1 MKHFE
6 IPKEEDAVKADNQAR
21 VVEPY
26 DSSAERD
33 ESIKLEA
40 GQCETVKQDGQR
52 CRAHALGGKSACF
65 FHDSGSAE
73 ERTVASSRGGSGKH
87 SATLPAGTPD
97 FPLRNSTD
105 AAALLART
113 VNQLLRGEIDP
124 KIANGAGFLI
134 GILMKAQDASRLEER
149 LSALEAAIGKQVA
162 SKIL

>member
-6 IPKEEDAVKADNQAR
+6 IPQEEDAVKADNQAR

-73 ERTVASSRGGSGKH
+73 ERTAASSRGGSGKH

-124 KIANGAGFLI
+124 KIAKWGRVPDWHPNEGAGRESF
-134 GILMKAQDASRLEER
+134 GR
-149 LSALEAAIGKQVA
+149 ALERTGGGDWQT
-162 SKIL
+162 SG